1 MKKGP
6 DKSQKRA
13 AKSYTIGRRGFA
25 KISEVEGVR
34 LSASMGEDFR
44 EFDRRGYS
52 PEERRKAITRKY
64 GNVR

>member
-1 MKKGP
+1 MREAPNKYR
-6 DKSQKRA
+6 KRA

-34 LSASMGEDFR
+34 LSASMGEDLR